1 MTAQTK
7 TIRIPANLPAVATA
21 CNFVVKVAI
30 AAGMDEKQVH
40 QCQLAVDEA
49 CTNIIEHGYQAHN
62 QGQFI
67 DVTCLLLADR
77 ITIRIEDDSP
87 AYNPLQ
93 RDDPEPDADAALEDR
108 ERGGWGVFFIKQVM
122 DDVVYHY
129 RDGRNQLDMTRYF
142 RSETTPYST
151 RLDITIDKQAQDI
164 VLIGLQGKLN
174 DESQGKLEKA
184 LAEHLQAGH
193 KHFVLDMHRV
203 QAVSSTGWQV
213 LVGAAQRARSQRG
226 DLILANLDG
235 PAREVIKLTGLDMV
249 FTVTDSVAEAL
260 KQFPTHKNHK

>member
-93 RDDPEPDADAALEDR
+93 RSEPEPDADAALEDR

-151 RLDITIDKQAQDI
+151 RLDQVDSISIEANGDVSI
-164 VLIGLQGKLN
+164 CFFRIGN
-174 DESQGKLEKA
+174 VYEED
-184 LAEHLQAGH
+184 
-193 KHFVLDMHRV
+193 
-203 QAVSSTGWQV
+203 
-213 LVGAAQRARSQRG
+213 
-226 DLILANLDG
+226 ILAILERYNPYEIPMMKVLLEEGISGLIAYAGAQGLELDISKFHTPCGVCRYIVDNLHS
-235 PAREVIKLTGLDMV
+235 K
-249 FTVTDSVAEAL
+249 
-260 KQFPTHKNHK
+260 